1 MKALL
6 LMYLIDLSDYV
17 IPKTLTNYS
26 KKELFVS
33 SETDS
38 SEWFSEDDTM
48 TRRFKNSEYDQEIP

>member
-1 MKALL
+1 MKAPL
-6 LMYLIDLSDYV
+6 LMYLFDLSDYV
-17 IPKTLTNYS
+17 IPKTLTNAS

-38 SEWFSEDDTM
+38 SEWSSEVDTM